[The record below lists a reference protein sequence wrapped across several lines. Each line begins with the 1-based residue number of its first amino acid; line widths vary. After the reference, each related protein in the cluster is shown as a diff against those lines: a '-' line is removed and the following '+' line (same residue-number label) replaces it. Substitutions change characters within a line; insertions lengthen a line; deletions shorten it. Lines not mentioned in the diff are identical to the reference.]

1 MNGKTG
7 YLCHPFD
14 VDAFAK
20 GIEKLS
26 DFKTRNAMF
35 SECKEIVKQFDLKV
49 SIEQRNKI
57 YYQILNI

>member
-1 MNGKTG
+1 M
-7 YLCHPFD
+7 
-14 VDAFAK
+14 DAFAK

>member
-26 DFKTRNAMF
+26 DSETRESMKLN
-35 SECKEIVKQFDLKV
+35 CKEIVKQFDIRV
-49 SIEQRNKI
+49 SVEQRKEI
-57 YYQILNI
+57 YNQVLK